1 MRPTRLFFL
10 VVFDALLWLQF
21 LSFWYVCGFMSFNLS
36 VFVATF
42 VYSGLSWRH
51 FLVFWFFVV
60 SCFCF
65 ILLWLFFFKFTVC
78 CCKTRLFLIRFCR
91 CLYFWV
97 KIPVLILGTSFFL
110 AFVLMSMFFLQFS
123 HSINPKNSK
132 STGFLTISR
141 GHTENTC
148 FFCFR
153 QTRSFSNH
161 LFFWFVSWF
170 FCFCAFSTN
179 ACTKLKLAH
188 GARVRWTLEPKP

>member
-1 MRPTRLFFL
+1 MWRHLFILASRDVISLCFGFL
-10 VVFDALLWLQF
+10 WFHVFV
-21 LSFWYVCGFMSFNLS
+21 LSFCGCFFSNLR
-36 VFVATF
+36 FVAVKHGF
-42 VYSGLSWRH
+42 
-51 FLVFWFFVV
+51 
-60 SCFCF
+60 
-65 ILLWLFFFKFTVC
+65 
-78 CCKTRLFLIRFCR
+78 FLIRFCR

-141 GHTENTC
+141 EHTENTC

-161 LFFWFVSWF
+161 LFFWFVSCF
-170 FCFCAFSTN
+170 FAFAPFQLTHAPS
-179 ACTKLKLAH
+179 
-188 GARVRWTLEPKP
+188 